1 MVTDYRRLTPDDTAQ
16 NTVQLILQGWQADF
30 PVVSDGEYVGIVT
43 RQDVVTALEA
53 GNPLQPVANF
63 MRIDA
68 LHCGPEDDLDAA
80 LQTLRS
86 SHLPLLPVLGEGRLI
101 GLLTSENILE
111 ALMFRRALSQRI
123 APPPM
128 PVNA

>member
-1 MVTDYRRLTPDDTAQ
+1 
-16 NTVQLILQGWQADF
+16 
-30 PVVSDGEYVGIVT
+30 
-43 RQDVVTALEA
+43 
-53 GNPLQPVANF
+53 
-63 MRIDA
+63 
-68 LHCGPEDDLDAA
+68 
-80 LQTLRS
+80 
-86 SHLPLLPVLGEGRLI
+86 VLGEGRLI